1 LGTYGI
7 THITTSA
14 FHPQANGLAERSV
27 QLLINGLRRRA
38 AIDPTS
44 WDNEVAPVLFGYRII
59 VQSSVGFTPFYSL
72 YGREPA
78 LSMGTQSQII
88 LPVST
93 DHEDW
98 DLEEATTHLLQRID
112 DLANAHGKA
121 LVNLEKA
128 QEKQKRDFDNRHRTF
143 EKDKT
148 DDQKIEIG
156 DYVIARTAKRS
167 KVHSNAIGR
176 SHGQVG
182 PKTANGYFAY
192 FWLFL
197 NRILGLEVLKH

>member
-1 LGTYGI
+1 
-7 THITTSA
+7 
-14 FHPQANGLAERSV
+14 
-27 QLLINGLRRRA
+27 
-38 AIDPTS
+38 
-44 WDNEVAPVLFGYRII
+44 
-59 VQSSVGFTPFYSL
+59 VGFTPFYLL

-78 LSMGTQSQII
+78 LPMGTQSQII

-93 DHEDW
+93 DHKDW

-143 EKDKT
+143 EEDKR

-167 KVHSNAIGR
+167 KVHSNAIPGAFR
-176 SHGQVG
+176 VVGLKTRGLVEVEDRKGDVYPYHLNNVDLILKKDQVDEKQLMKDNLADMAAIG
-182 PKTANGYFAY
+182 M
-192 FWLFL
+192 
-197 NRILGLEVLKH
+197 